1 MRRIG
6 LAVVLSVGLLTAP
19 LAAEAQRREAVP
31 AIGFLSSA
39 PTKLFAPLVAAFR
52 DGLNDAG
59 YIEGRNV
66 TIEFASAAGRYDR
79 LPALAEALVARKVA
93 VIVASGGA
101 VAALA
106 AKAATS
112 TIPIVIVIGDDPVKF
127 GLVSSLGQPEGNIT
141 GVTLFMNVLTPK
153 RLELLTELVPRAPL
167 TILVNSQNPNAKT
180 EARDASEAA
189 GKTRRRL
196 RILEAGNDDQ
206 IAAAFATIA
215 AQPGAAL
222 IIATDPFFYARRD
235 LIIELAA
242 RHSVPTIYYYRGF
255 ALAGGLISYGATITT
270 EYRTAGL
277 YTGRLLSGAKPSTL
291 PIVQPT
297 KVELVINLKTAKT
310 LGLTIPQ
317 SILTRADE
325 IIQ

>member
-1 MRRIG
+1 
-6 LAVVLSVGLLTAP
+6 
-19 LAAEAQRREAVP
+19 
-31 AIGFLSSA
+31 
-39 PTKLFAPLVAAFR
+39 
-52 DGLNDAG
+52 LNDAG
-59 YIEGRNV
+59 YVEGRNV
-66 TIEFASAAGRYDR
+66 TIEFAWAAGRYDR
-79 LPALAEALVARKVA
+79 LPTLAERLVARKVA
-93 VIVASGGA
+93 VIFANGGA

-112 TIPIVIVIGDDPVKF
+112 TIPIVIAIGDDPVKF
-127 GLVSSLGQPEGNIT
+127 GLVSSLGHPEGNIT
-141 GVTLFMNVLTPK
+141 GVTHFMNVLTPK

-196 RILEAGNDDQ
+196 RVLEADSNDQ

-222 IIATDPFFYARRD
+222 MIATDVFFYARRD
-235 LIIELAA
+235 LIVELAA

-277 YTGRLLSGAKPSTL
+277 YSGRLLSGAKPSTL

-297 KVELVINLKTAKT
+297 KVELVINLKTAKA

>member
-6 LAVVLSVGLLTAP
+6 LAITLVIGLLAAP
-19 LAAEAQRREAVP
+19 LAAEGQQAAVP
-31 AIGFLSSA
+31 AVGVLSSA
-39 PTKLFAPLVAAFR
+39 SAELFAPLVAAFR
-52 DGLNDAG
+52 DGLRDAG

-66 TIEFASAAGRYDR
+66 TIEFAWAAGRYDR
-79 LPALAEALVARKVA
+79 LPTLAEGLVARKVA
-93 VIVASGGA
+93 VIFAHGGA

-112 TIPIVIVIGDDPVKF
+112 TIPIVIAIGDDPVKF

-206 IAAAFATIA
+206 IAVAFATIA

>member
-1 MRRIG
+1 MAG
-6 LAVVLSVGLLTAP
+6 GSLLAAP
-19 LAAEAQRREAVP
+19 LAAEGQQAAVP
-31 AIGFLSSA
+31 AVGFLSSA
-39 PTKLFAPLVAAFR
+39 SAEPFAPFVAAFR
-52 DGLNDAG
+52 DGLKDAG

-66 TIEFASAAGRYDR
+66 TIEFAWAAGRYDR
-79 LPALAEALVARKVA
+79 LPTLAERLVARKVA
-93 VIVASGGA
+93 VIFANGGA

-112 TIPIVIVIGDDPVKF
+112 TIPIVIAIGDDPVKF
-127 GLVSSLGQPEGNIT
+127 GLVSSLGHPEGNIT
-141 GVTLFMNVLTPK
+141 GVTHFMNVLTPK

-222 IIATDPFFYARRD
+222 MIATDVFFYARRD
-235 LIIELAA
+235 LIVELAA
-242 RHSVPTIYYYRGF
+242 RHSVPTIYFYRGF
-255 ALAGGLISYGATITT
+255 TLAGGLISYGATITT

-297 KVELVINLKTAKT
+297 KVELVINLKTAKA

>member
-1 MRRIG
+1 MRIG
-6 LAVVLSVGLLTAP
+6 LAITLVIGLLAAP
-19 LAAEAQRREAVP
+19 LAAEGQQAAVP
-31 AIGFLSSA
+31 AVGVLSSA
-39 PTKLFAPLVAAFR
+39 SAELFAPLIAAFR
-52 DGLNDAG
+52 DGLRDAG

-66 TIEFASAAGRYDR
+66 TIEFAWAAGRYDR
-79 LPALAEALVARKVA
+79 LPTLAEGLVARKVA
-93 VIVASGGA
+93 VIFAHGGA

-112 TIPIVIVIGDDPVKF
+112 TIPIVIAIGDDPVKF
-127 GLVSSLGQPEGNIT
+127 GLVSNLGKPEGNIT

-167 TILVNSQNPNAKT
+167 TMLVNPQNPNVKT
-180 EARDASEAA
+180 ETRDAREAA
-189 GKTRRRL
+189 GKTRRGL

-222 IIATDPFFYARRD
+222 MITTDPFFYARRD
-235 LIIELAA
+235 LIVELAA

-277 YTGRLLSGAKPSTL
+277 YTGRLLSGAKPSNL

-297 KVELVINLKTAKT
+297 KVELVINMKTAKA

-317 SILTRADE
+317 TLLLRADQVIE
-325 IIQ
+325 

>member
-1 MRRIG
+1 MRLIG

-39 PTKLFAPLVAAFR
+39 PTELFAPFVAAFR

-79 LPALAEALVARKVA
+79 LPALAVALVARKVA
-93 VIVASGGA
+93 VIVADGGA

-112 TIPIVIVIGDDPVKF
+112 TIPIVIVIGDDPIKF

-153 RLELLTELVPRAPL
+153 RLELLTELVPR
-167 TILVNSQNPNAKT
+167 
-180 EARDASEAA
+180 RC
-189 GKTRRRL
+189 
-196 RILEAGNDDQ
+196 
-206 IAAAFATIA
+206 
-215 AQPGAAL
+215 
-222 IIATDPFFYARRD
+222 
-235 LIIELAA
+235 
-242 RHSVPTIYYYRGF
+242 
-255 ALAGGLISYGATITT
+255 
-270 EYRTAGL
+270 
-277 YTGRLLSGAKPSTL
+277 
-291 PIVQPT
+291 
-297 KVELVINLKTAKT
+297 
-310 LGLTIPQ
+310 
-317 SILTRADE
+317 
-325 IIQ
+325 

>member
-1 MRRIG
+1 MRLIG
-6 LAVVLSVGLLTAP
+6 LAVALVIGLLAAP
-19 LAAEAQRREAVP
+19 LAAEGQQAAVP
-31 AIGFLSSA
+31 AVGVLSSA
-39 PTKLFAPLVAAFR
+39 SVELFAPLIAAFR
-52 DGLNDAG
+52 DGLRDSG

-66 TIEFASAAGRYDR
+66 TIDFAWAEGRYDR
-79 LPALAEALVARKVA
+79 LPTLAEGLVARKVA
-93 VIVASGGA
+93 VIFANGGA

-112 TIPIVIVIGDDPVKF
+112 TIPIVIAIGDDPVKF

-167 TILVNSQNPNAKT
+167 AILVNSQNPNAKT

-222 IIATDPFFYARRD
+222 MIATDVFFYARRD
-235 LIIELAA
+235 LIVELAA

-255 ALAGGLISYGATITT
+255 ALAGGLISYGATLTT

-277 YTGRLLSGAKPSTL
+277 YTGRLLSGAKPSNL

-297 KVELVINLKTAKT
+297 KVELVINMKTAKA
-310 LGLTIPQ
+310 LGLTIPH
-317 SILTRADE
+317 SLLLRADE
-325 IIQ
+325 IIE